1 MRFILRQGTHIMNVD
16 SLKAEALQL
25 LDILAKW
32 AVSPK
37 FYAQI
42 IAIVAAIAL
51 AWVLT
56 KILKRKLCFLHTPP
70 TESNSKLTHTI
81 LSKIYTARD
90 LLLPILSVSF
100 LSIAIQV
107 CHGQVGQSWLVIIA
121 QGLAVVLL
129 LRTAITR
136 FIQNGFIRSL
146 FLWVGIP
153 VATLHVFGWLNDTV
167 QFLDSIALEVGDIR
181 LSAYALARV
190 AVFGSI
196 LFWLGRLSNKAGQEA
211 IRNRETLDIRSR
223 EVFSKLFEIAIFLV
237 IFFVLLQIVGIN
249 LTTLAVFGGALGVG
263 LGFGLQQ
270 IAANFISGII
280 ILLDGSMTVGDY
292 IELDDGRSG
301 HLIAIN
307 MRSSTIETFEG
318 KEIVVPNDQFITTA
332 FTNWTRKDP
341 QQRYSVEF
349 SVSYD
354 SDIPAIPA
362 LILDAVKKHP
372 QVLDT
377 PEPPDCEITAFAE
390 SGVNFHVEYWIEGID
405 DGKNRVDSDLM
416 LIIWK
421 TLKENN
427 ISMPFPQREVRIIT
441 GETPK

>member
-1 MRFILRQGTHIMNVD
+1 MNLE
-16 SLKAEALQL
+16 SIKAQFFQL
-25 LDILAKW
+25 LDTVSQW

-42 IAIVAAIAL
+42 IAIVLAIVL
-51 AWVLT
+51 AWILA
-56 KILKRKLCFLHTPP
+56 KILKRKFSFLNSPP
-70 TESNSKLTHTI
+70 AQSK
-81 LSKIYTARD
+81 SKMAHALLNAIYTARD
-90 LLLPILSVSF
+90 LVYPILAIAF
-100 LSIAIQV
+100 LSIAIQAT
-107 CHGQVGQSWLVIIA
+107 HAQVGQAWLVIIA
-121 QGLAVVLL
+121 QGLGVVFL

-153 VATLHVFGWLNDTV
+153 VATLHVFGWLDDTV
-167 QFLDSIALEVGDIR
+167 LFLDGIALEVGNIR

-190 AVFGSI
+190 AIFGSI

-211 IRNRETLDIRSR
+211 IRSRETLDVRSR
-223 EVFSKLFEIAIFLV
+223 EVFSKLFEIALFMV

-292 IELDDGRSG
+292 IELEDGRSG
-301 HLIAIN
+301 HLIALN
-307 MRSSTIETFEG
+307 MRSSTIETYEG
-318 KEIVVPNDQFITTA
+318 KEIVVPNEQFITTA

-341 QQRYSVEF
+341 YQRYTVEF

-362 LILDAVKKHP
+362 LILEAVRKHP
-372 QVLDT
+372 QILET
-377 PEPPDCEITAFAE
+377 PEPPDCEITGFGD

-416 LIIWK
+416 LIIWD
-421 TLKENN
+421 TLKEHN
-427 ISMPFPQREVRIIT
+427 ISMPFPQREVRIL
-441 GETPK
+441 GDGFSK

>member
-1 MRFILRQGTHIMNVD
+1 MNLE
-16 SLKAEALQL
+16 SIKADFFQL
-25 LDILAKW
+25 LDTVSQW

-42 IAIVAAIAL
+42 IAIVLAIVL
-51 AWVLT
+51 AWILA
-56 KILKRKLCFLHTPP
+56 KILKRKFSFLNSPP
-70 TESNSKLTHTI
+70 AQSK
-81 LSKIYTARD
+81 SKMAHALLNAIYTARD
-90 LLLPILSVSF
+90 LVYPILAIAF
-100 LSIAIQV
+100 LSIAIQAT
-107 CHGQVGQSWLVIIA
+107 HAQVGQAWLVIIA
-121 QGLAVVLL
+121 QGLGVVFL

-153 VATLHVFGWLNDTV
+153 VATLHVFGWLDDTV
-167 QFLDSIALEVGDIR
+167 LFLDGIALEVGNIR

-190 AVFGSI
+190 AIFGSI

-211 IRNRETLDIRSR
+211 IRSRETLDVRSR
-223 EVFSKLFEIAIFLV
+223 EVFSKLFEIALFMV

-292 IELDDGRSG
+292 IELEDGRSG
-301 HLIAIN
+301 HLIALN
-307 MRSSTIETFEG
+307 MRSSTIETYEG
-318 KEIVVPNDQFITTA
+318 KEIVVPNEQFITTA

-341 QQRYSVEF
+341 YQRYTVEF

-362 LILDAVKKHP
+362 LILEAVRKHP
-372 QVLDT
+372 QILET
-377 PEPPDCEITAFAE
+377 PEPPDCEITGFGD

-416 LIIWK
+416 LIIWD
-421 TLKENN
+421 TLKEHN
-427 ISMPFPQREVRIIT
+427 ISMPFPQREVRIL
-441 GETPK
+441 GDGFSK

>member
-1 MRFILRQGTHIMNVD
+1 MNFE
-16 SLKAEALQL
+16 SIKAEIFQL
-25 LDILAKW
+25 FDVLAKW

-42 IAIVAAIAL
+42 IAIAL
-51 AWVLT
+51 AIFLAWTLA
-56 KILKRKLCFLHTPP
+56 KILKGKISFLHTPP
-70 TESNSKLTHTI
+70 VNSK
-81 LSKIYTARD
+81 SKLAHLLLEGFYKARD
-90 LLLPILSVSF
+90 LVFPILALVF
-100 LSIAIQV
+100 LSIAIQIT
-107 CHGQVGQSWLVIIA
+107 HSQVGQSWLIIIA
-121 QGLAVVLL
+121 QGLGVVFL

-136 FIQNGFIRSL
+136 FIKNGFIRSL

-153 VATLHVFGWLNDTV
+153 VATLHVFGWLDDTV
-167 QFLDSIALEVGDIR
+167 LFLDGMALEVGNIR

-190 AVFGSI
+190 AIFGSI

-211 IRNRETLDIRSR
+211 IRSRETLDIRSR
-223 EVFSKLFEIAIFLV
+223 EVFSKLFEIALFMV

-292 IELDDGRSG
+292 IELEDGRSG
-301 HLIAIN
+301 HLIALN
-307 MRSSTIETFEG
+307 MRSSTIETYEG
-318 KEIVVPNDQFITTA
+318 KEIVVPNEQFITTA

-341 QQRYSVEF
+341 FQRYTVEF

-354 SDIPAIPA
+354 SDIPSIPA
-362 LILDAVKKHP
+362 LILEAVRKHP
-372 QVLDT
+372 QILEA
-377 PEPPDCEITAFAE
+377 PEPPDCEIIGFGD
-390 SGVNFHVEYWIEGID
+390 SGVNFHVEYWMEGID

-416 LIIWK
+416 IIIWN

-427 ISMPFPQREVRIIT
+427 ISIPFPQREVRIVG
-441 GETPK
+441 GEMPK

>member
-1 MRFILRQGTHIMNVD
+1 VNLESI
-16 SLKAEALQL
+16 KAEFFQF
-25 LDILAKW
+25 LDALAKW

-42 IAIVAAIAL
+42 IAITLSFVL
-51 AWVLT
+51 AWVLA
-56 KILKRKLCFLHTPP
+56 KALKRKISFLNAPP
-70 TESNSKLTHTI
+70 AQSNSKFAHAL
-81 LSKIYTARD
+81 LNSFYTARD
-90 LLLPILSVSF
+90 LIYPILALVF

-107 CHGQVGQSWLVIIA
+107 TNAQFGQSWLIVLA
-121 QGLAVVLL
+121 QGLGVIFL

-136 FIQNGFIRSL
+136 FIHNGFIRSL

-153 VATLHVFGWLNDTV
+153 IATLHVFGWLDDTV
-167 QFLDSIALEVGDIR
+167 LFLDSIALELGNIR

-190 AVFGSI
+190 AIFGSI
-196 LFWLGRLSNKAGQEA
+196 LFWLGRISNKAGQEA
-211 IRNRETLDIRSR
+211 IRSQEKLDVRSR
-223 EVFSKLFEIAIFLV
+223 EVFSKLFEIALFMV

-280 ILLDGSMTVGDY
+280 ILLDGSMTVGEY
-292 IELDDGRSG
+292 IELEDGRSG

-307 MRSSTIETFEG
+307 MRSSTIETYEG
-318 KEIVVPNDQFITTA
+318 KEIVVPNEQFITTA

-341 QQRYSVEF
+341 YQRYTVEF

-362 LILDAVKKHP
+362 LILEAVRKHP
-372 QVLDT
+372 QILET
-377 PEPPDCEITAFAE
+377 PEPSDCEIIGFGD

-405 DGKNRVDSDLM
+405 DGRNRVDSDLM
-416 LIIWK
+416 LIIWN

-427 ISMPFPQREVRIIT
+427 ISIPFPQREVRIIG
-441 GETPK
+441 GELPK

>member
-1 MRFILRQGTHIMNVD
+1 MNLESIKVEFFQLVD
-16 SLKAEALQL
+16 T
-25 LDILAKW
+25 LAKW

-42 IAIVAAIAL
+42 IAIAL
-51 AWVLT
+51 AIFLAWTLA
-56 KILKRKLCFLHTPP
+56 KILKRKVSFLHTPP
-70 TESNSKLTHTI
+70 VDSKSKLAH
-81 LSKIYTARD
+81 LLLGSMYTARD
-90 LLLPILSVSF
+90 LVFPILALVF

-107 CHGQVGQSWLVIIA
+107 THTQFGQSWLIIIA
-121 QGLAVVLL
+121 QGLGVVFL

-136 FIQNGFIRSL
+136 FIHNGFIRSL

-153 VATLHVFGWLNDTV
+153 IATLHVFGWLDDTV
-167 QFLDSIALEVGDIR
+167 LFLDGMALEIGNIR

-190 AVFGSI
+190 AIFGSI

-211 IRNRETLDIRSR
+211 IRSRKTLDIRSR
-223 EVFSKLFEIAIFLV
+223 EVFSKLFEIALFMV

-280 ILLDGSMTVGDY
+280 ILLDGSMTVGEY
-292 IELDDGRSG
+292 IELEDGRSG

-307 MRSSTIETFEG
+307 MRSSTIETYEG
-318 KEIVVPNDQFITTA
+318 KEIVVPNEQFITTA

-341 QQRYSVEF
+341 YQRYTVEF

-362 LILDAVKKHP
+362 LILEAVRKHP
-372 QVLDT
+372 QILET
-377 PEPPDCEITAFAE
+377 PEPPDCEITGFGD

-405 DGKNRVDSDLM
+405 DGRNRVDSDLM
-416 LIIWK
+416 IIIWN

-427 ISMPFPQREVRIIT
+427 ISMPFPQREVRIIG
-441 GETPK
+441 GELPK

>member
-1 MRFILRQGTHIMNVD
+1 MNLE
-16 SLKAEALQL
+16 SIKAQAFEL
-25 LDILAKW
+25 LDLLAKW

-42 IAIVAAIAL
+42 IAIVLAIVL
-51 AWVLT
+51 AWMLA
-56 KILKRKLCFLHTPP
+56 KILKSKLSFLNTPP
-70 TESNSKLTHTI
+70 TASNSKLAHGLLTGF
-81 LSKIYTARD
+81 YTARN
-90 LLLPILSVSF
+90 LVFPVLAVSF
-100 LSIAIQV
+100 LSIAIQAT
-107 CHGQVGQSWLVIIA
+107 HTQVGQSWLVIIA
-121 QGLAVVLL
+121 QGLSVVLL
-129 LRTAITR
+129 LRTTITR
-136 FIQNGFIRSL
+136 FIHNGFIRSL

-153 VATLHVFGWLNDTV
+153 VATLHVFGWLDDTIT
-167 QFLDSIALEVGDIR
+167 FLDSMALEVGNIR

-196 LFWLGRLSNKAGQEA
+196 LFWLGRISNKAGQEA
-211 IRNRETLDIRSR
+211 IRSQEKLDVRSQ
-223 EVFSKLFEIAIFLV
+223 EVFSKLFEIALFLV

-280 ILLDGSMTVGDY
+280 ILLDGSMTVGEY
-292 IELDDGRSG
+292 IELEDGRSG

-307 MRSSTIETFEG
+307 MRSSTIETYEG
-318 KEIVVPNDQFITTA
+318 KEIVVPNEQFITTA

-341 QQRYSVEF
+341 YQRYTVEF

-362 LILDAVKKHP
+362 LILEAVRKHP
-372 QVLDT
+372 QILET
-377 PEPPDCEITAFAE
+377 PEPSDCEIIGFGD
-390 SGVNFHVEYWIEGID
+390 SGVNFHVEYWMEGID
-405 DGKNRVDSDLM
+405 DGRNRVDSDLM
-416 LIIWK
+416 LIIWN

-427 ISMPFPQREVRIIT
+427 ISIPFPQREVRIIG
-441 GETPK
+441 GELPK

>member
-1 MRFILRQGTHIMNVD
+1 MNLE
-16 SLKAEALQL
+16 SIKAEAFEL
-25 LDILAKW
+25 LDVLAKW

-42 IAIVAAIAL
+42 IAIVAAIFL
-51 AWVLT
+51 AWTLS
-56 KILKRKLCFLHTPP
+56 KILKRKLSFLNTPP
-70 TESNSKLTHTI
+70 VKSKSTLAHAV
-81 LSKIYTARD
+81 LNGFYTAQD
-90 LLLPILSVSF
+90 LVFPILAVAF
-100 LSIAIQV
+100 LSIAIQAS
-107 CHGQVGQSWLVIIA
+107 HSQVGQSWLVIIA
-121 QGLAVVLL
+121 QGLGVVLL

-136 FIQNGFIRSL
+136 FIQNNFIRSL

-153 VATLHVFGWLNDTV
+153 VATLHVFGWLDDTV
-167 QFLDSIALEVGDIR
+167 LFLDGMALEVGNIR

-190 AVFGSI
+190 AIFGSI

-211 IRNRETLDIRSR
+211 IRSRETLDVRSQ
-223 EVFSKLFEIAIFLV
+223 EVLSKLFEIALFMV
-237 IFFVLLQIVGIN
+237 FFFILLQIVGIN

-292 IELDDGRSG
+292 IELEDGRSG
-301 HLIAIN
+301 HLIALN
-307 MRSSTIETFEG
+307 MRSSTIETHEG
-318 KEIVVPNDQFITTA
+318 KEIVVPNEKFITTA

-341 QQRYSVEF
+341 FQRYTVEF

-354 SDIPAIPA
+354 SDVPAIPA
-362 LILDAVKKHP
+362 LILEAVRKHP
-372 QVLDT
+372 QILEA
-377 PEPPDCEITAFAE
+377 PEPPDCEIIGFGD

-416 LIIWK
+416 IIIWN

-427 ISMPFPQREVRIIT
+427 ISIPFPQREVRIIS
-441 GETPK
+441 GEFPK

>member
-1 MRFILRQGTHIMNVD
+1 MNLE
-16 SLKAEALQL
+16 SIKAEMFQL
-25 LDILAKW
+25 LDVLAKW

-42 IAIVAAIAL
+42 IAIAL
-51 AWVLT
+51 AATLAWILA
-56 KILKRKLCFLHTPP
+56 KILKRKLSFLNTSPVA
-70 TESNSKLTHTI
+70 SNSKFAHVL
-81 LSKIYTARD
+81 LSGIYTARD
-90 LLLPILSVSF
+90 LVFPILTLSF
-100 LSIAIQV
+100 LSVAIQTSQS
-107 CHGQVGQSWLVIIA
+107 QVGQSWLVIIA
-121 QGLAVVLL
+121 QGLGVVFL

-136 FIQNGFIRSL
+136 FIHNGFIRSL

-153 VATLHVFGWLNDTV
+153 VATLHVFGWLDDTV
-167 QFLDSIALEVGDIR
+167 QFLDSMALQIGNIR

-190 AVFGSI
+190 AIFGSI

-211 IRNRETLDIRSR
+211 IRNQQKLDIRSR
-223 EVFSKLFEIAIFLV
+223 ELFSKLFEIALFLV

-249 LTTLAVFGGALGVG
+249 LTTLAIFGGALGVG

-292 IELDDGRSG
+292 IELEDGRSG
-301 HLIAIN
+301 HLIAID
-307 MRSSTIETFEG
+307 MRSSTIETYEG

-341 QQRYSVEF
+341 HQRYTVEF

-362 LILDAVKKHP
+362 LILEAVSKHP
-372 QVLDT
+372 QILET
-377 PEPPDCEITAFAE
+377 PEPPDCEIIEFAD
-390 SGVNFHVEYWIEGID
+390 SGVNFQVEYWMEGID
-405 DGKNRVDSDLM
+405 DGRNRVDSDLM
-416 LIIWK
+416 LIIWN

-427 ISMPFPQREVRIIT
+427 ISMPFPQREVRIVGGT
-441 GETPK
+441 LP